1 MFVSEEKL
9 AIEIAQ
15 IDGVK
20 VDNVDFGEAGEDE
33 ILQ

>member
-1 MFVSEEKL
+1 MFVSKEKL

-20 VDNVDFGEAGEDE
+20 VNNVDFGEAG
-33 ILQ
+33 